1 MGRRWGHLLSERQG
15 NDPEAEQHAA
25 DLHATLVKAH
35 VVTIAYPGRV
45 EHRVHPPPPG
55 AVDRGVSACA
65 GTSPPTTGPGATN
78 HCAPTPSWRA
88 TEYKGIRDRFAGGR
102 GDGVTFSP

>member
-35 VVTIAYPGRV
+35 VMTIAYPGRV
-45 EHRVHPPPPG
+45 EHRVHPPPAG
-55 AVDRGVSACA
+55 AVHRVVSVA
-65 GTSPPTTGPGATN
+65 
-78 HCAPTPSWRA
+78 H
-88 TEYKGIRDRFAGGR
+88 GR
-102 GDGVTFSP
+102 VSRPWARSDEPLRSDPLVEGHRVQGDQGSVCRWAR